1 MTLEVV
7 VQYAVDAADL
17 PTIEQLKRW
26 ATAAARNPEHSA
38 EVVVRIVGESEGADL
53 NQRYRLNSG
62 PTNVLSFPFETPP
75 QMRSVSLG
83 DVVLCAPVI
92 AREAREQHKAAL
104 AHWAHMVVH
113 GMLHLQGY
121 EHETD
126 AQAQVMEALEAEILK
141 VLGYP
146 DPYR

>member
-1 MTLEVV
+1 VTLEVV
-7 VQYAVDAADL
+7 VQYAVDPADL
-17 PTIEQLKRW
+17 PTVEQLASW
-26 ATAAARNPEHSA
+26 ATAAGGNLGNA
-38 EVVVRIVGESEGADL
+38 EVVLRIVGEGEGADL
-53 NQRYRLNSG
+53 NQKYRFKRG

-75 QMRSVSLG
+75 QVRRRSLG

-92 AREAREQHKAAL
+92 AREAREQQKPGL

-121 EHETD
+121 DHESD
-126 AQAQVMEALEAEILK
+126 AQAQAMEALETQIMK
-141 VLGYP
+141 TLGYP